1 MAPKDDGKKTLVKV
15 CGVTTPEDATQAASA
30 GAHFI
35 GMILW
40 PKSKRSIDLDVAKSV
55 ADAAKAA
62 GAIPIGVFVD
72 ETAEEIIAAC
82 EKVGI
87 DHAQLHGDNARAA
100 LTDLPMKIKAV
111 YVVSAD
117 KDGAIVT
124 PMPGDE
130 EKLCKDRQ
138 EKLAGKDGSPRGT
151 G

>member
-72 ETAEEIIAAC
+72 ETAEPAGERR
-82 EKVGI
+82 G
-87 DHAQLHGDNARAA
+87 A
-100 LTDLPMKIKAV
+100 LRRLIH
-111 YVVSAD
+111 SLRN
-117 KDGAIVT
+117 KDV
-124 PMPGDE
+124 
-130 EKLCKDRQ
+130 
-138 EKLAGKDGSPRGT
+138 
-151 G
+151 